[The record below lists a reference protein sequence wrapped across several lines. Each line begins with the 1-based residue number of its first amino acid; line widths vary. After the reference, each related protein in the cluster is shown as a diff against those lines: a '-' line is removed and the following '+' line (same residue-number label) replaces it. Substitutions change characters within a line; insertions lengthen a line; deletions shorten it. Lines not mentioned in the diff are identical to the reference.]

1 MSHQHYH
8 TEGFILKQT
17 PVGEKD
23 LLLAIF
29 TRDFGLVRAKLKAGR
44 SLASKMRFHASLFSW
59 VEVSLIKTKGD
70 AWKIVGLDSKSS
82 LFDLKQKPHQYKI
95 VDNVISMLS
104 RMVVGE
110 NPQEE
115 IFTDLVDFFSVIK
128 QEVGVEKEEGS
139 KLLTSLE
146 VIIVF
151 RILYYLGYISP
162 TTEMQDLLQTKIDN
176 RLMSVVAKQRRQV
189 IGVIN
194 QAFYASG
201 M

>member
-17 PVGEKD
+17 PIGEKD
-23 LLLAIF
+23 LLLSIF

-44 SLASKMRFHASLFSW
+44 SLASKMRFHASLFAW
-59 VEVSLIKTKGD
+59 VEVSLIKTRGD

-82 LFDLKQKPHQYKI
+82 LFNFKQRPHQYQI

-128 QEVGVEKEEGS
+128 NGVEVEKEVEL
-139 KLLTSLE
+139 KLLASLE
-146 VIIVF
+146 VVIVF

-162 TTEMQDLLQTKIDN
+162 TTEMHDLLHTKIDTN
-176 RLMSVVAKQRRQV
+176 LISIVAEQKRQV
-189 IGVIN
+189 VGVIN

-201 M
+201 L